1 LTRCVLPDDDDDLEV
16 TAGDDA
22 DAAMHVEEL
31 LVAELFEQAAA
42 VAAAVDGENA

>member
-1 LTRCVLPDDDDDLEV
+1 MGLTRCALPDDDDLEV
-16 TAGDDA
+16 TAA

-42 VAAAVDGENA
+42 AAAAAVDGENA